1 MNSNRIL
8 TDNTSVV
15 SVENVGLRFGDVEVL
30 ANINL
35 DIYQGKTLAL
45 LGHNGAGKSSLIK
58 LILGLIQ
65 PTTGRIN
72 LQRGRTPQLPINLGY
87 LPEDVSF
94 YDKLTGRE
102 VLSYFA
108 ALKGVKAPR
117 VKELIAEFE
126 LEYAQDRPLKTYS
139 KGMKQRLGVAQAI
152 LSHPDIL
159 LLDEPT
165 VGLDPQ
171 ASAFLYQKI
180 ASLKQQ
186 GCAVIVCTHELS
198 IVEKHL
204 DSAILL
210 AGGQQMGSGSLDDL
224 RFESGLKS
232 EIKLPNFTGKVLGD
246 GYLQSFRQGQT
257 LFVKSSERKAVIEY
271 LVQQKSCTDFSVIEP
286 SLEAIY
292 HHFMQQQPL
301 KPLLSDIAVSTMP
314 KKGWLKSLQSLLRP
328 ITEQNVL

>member
-1 MNSNRIL
+1 MNSN
-8 TDNTSVV
+8 TSPTYNIPVV
-15 SVENVGLRFGDVEVL
+15 NVKHVGLRFGDVEVL
-30 ANINL
+30 HDINL
-35 DIYQGKTLAL
+35 DVYQGQTLAL

-58 LILGLIQ
+58 LILGLIP
-65 PTTGRIN
+65 PTTGQ
-72 LQRGRTPQLPINLGY
+72 LTVQRGQASQQRVNLGY

-94 YDKLTGRE
+94 YDKLTGWE

-117 VKELIAEFE
+117 VKQLLAEFE
-126 LEYAQDRPLKTYS
+126 LEYAQHRPLKTYS

-171 ASAFLYQKI
+171 ASQFLYQKI

-204 DSAILL
+204 DSALLL
-210 AGGQQMGSGSLDDL
+210 AGGRRVGSGTLDDL
-224 RFESGLKS
+224 RHASGLKTQ
-232 EIKLPNFTGKVLGD
+232 IRLPNFTDKVQGD
-246 GYLQSFRQGQT
+246 GFLQSFSHGQA
-257 LFVKSSERKAVIEY
+257 LLVASSERKAVIEY
-271 LVQQKSCTDFSVIEP
+271 LVRQKFCTDFSVIEP

-301 KPLLSDIAVSTMP
+301 SPLPSDIAVAATS
-314 KKGWLKSLQSLLRP
+314 KKGWLQSLQSLFSP
-328 ITEQNVL
+328 ISGQSLL